1 MRLSDCLSK
10 PISAKFEQSEGF
22 LDNKKLACGKQ
33 KKITVGVI
41 ALNYFCKHCDSEI
54 TFSSGEELFCIGIN
68 DHLISIDCVL
78 RCPRCGA
85 TVPVWFL
92 VESENEIYSAY
103 PNVRI
108 LKRTEKLSENVLLS
122 RAKYGEYSVL
132 LDQAEQAYRN
142 GLGAGAVI
150 YLRKIFEQITKQIA
164 TAEDID
170 TKKSTGKSRPF
181 KDILIEVNKKWTI
194 IPKEFSNKGY
204 ELFGEL
210 SDIVHGSHDEMELGG
225 LKKYDALRRLV
236 IGILD
241 NIKRNEELMSAIG
254 VLGWSGEDENE
265 QA

>member
-33 KKITVGVI
+33 KKIAVGVI
-41 ALNYFCKHCDSEI
+41 TLSYFCKCCDSEI

-108 LKRTEKLSENVLLS
+108 LKRTEKLSENVFLS
-122 RAKYGEYSVL
+122 RAKYGDYSVL
-132 LDQAEQAYRN
+132 LYQAEQAYRN
-142 GLGAGAVI
+142 GLGAGAII
-150 YLRKIFEQITKQIA
+150 YLRKIFERITEQIA
-164 TAEDID
+164 EAEGIE
-170 TKKSTGKSRPF
+170 TKKKNGQTKLNLEFEDSDQHLSFFQGALNRT
-181 KDILIEVNKKWTI
+181 ILTLLSI
-194 IPKEFSNKGY
+194 S
-204 ELFGEL
+204 LFLGSSILCL
-210 SDIVHGSHDEMELGG
+210 SDLSPKLFQMPWISFVGFFISALLMLW
-225 LKKYDALRRLV
+225 LLLTIFFRRKK
-236 IGILD
+236 
-241 NIKRNEELMSAIG
+241 
-254 VLGWSGEDENE
+254 
-265 QA
+265 